1 MVSVHTA
8 SEIRAA
14 VDLGCDLTA
23 KLPPLDASAR
33 LVQLEASLE
42 QPILL
47 TNLVNIRYLTGFT
60 GSAALLLVLVGEPAV
75 LITDGRYA
83 EQSADELRAAK
94 CQARIE
100 IRKSHKEQQELLK
113 ELMESTA
120 IGSLGLEADDV
131 PWAQLDAYR
140 ELFEDVELVAT
151 RGVVEEF
158 RRTKDLGELSRLAR
172 ASAIADAAL
181 ASTLPGLAQR
191 PTERAFARTLD
202 DAMVAIGADGVSF
215 ETIIA
220 SGPNASRP
228 HHEPGDRLIEE
239 GDEVICD
246 FGALVDGYHSDMTR
260 TIYIG
265 QPAMQQRRHFAVVRE
280 AQSAGVSMVA
290 VDVESTAVDAAC
302 RAVIE
307 SAGWG
312 EAFVHGT
319 GHGSGL
325 LIHEAPWL
333 GPTSTGTLRA
343 GDVVTVEPG
352 VYLPGAGGVRIE
364 DSMVITSEGPVLLTR
379 SPYDIIVE

>member
-1 MVSVHTA
+1 M
-8 SEIRAA
+8 
-14 VDLGCDLTA
+14 
-23 KLPPLDASAR
+23 
-33 LVQLEASLE
+33 
-42 QPILL
+42 LL

-131 PWAQLDAYR
+131 SWAQLDAYR